1 MLISDTIGGENKAG
15 HHMIL
20 DVDIENS
27 AMLNG
32 LLVDVNTPG
41 YLCGESALT
50 NWQEALSELFEPHRN
65 RRIGQP
71 TNFEPPIFSES
82 LFSFPR
88 SQIRKSDPR

>member
-65 RRIGQP
+65 RS
-71 TNFEPPIFSES
+71 TNEPRTSMNLFFRFQGVSENPI
-82 LFSFPR
+82 
-88 SQIRKSDPR
+88 QDDPR

>member
-27 AMLNG
+27 MLNG

-65 RRIGQP
+65 RS
-71 TNFEPPIFSES
+71 TNFEPPTNYES

-88 SQIRKSDPR
+88 SLRKSDPR